1 MEGQSYTFLSKQFFT
16 FSTMK
21 SSSVLIHFPKS
32 VSATEH
38 LEDLG
43 LENKVNDDELDV
55 IVDDVPYKVIDGIYQ
70 DPDEQLCE
78 HYGIDYNQVNC
89 IEAVY

>member
-1 MEGQSYTFLSKQFFT
+1 MLPK
-16 FSTMK
+16 
-21 SSSVLIHFPKS
+21 SVLIHCQPSLLDFLVDNNMNWDYSKQHG
-32 VSATEH
+32 E
-38 LEDLG
+38 
-43 LENKVNDDELDV
+43 DELDV
-55 IVDDVPYKVIDGIYQ
+55 VVDDIPYEILRGDYQ

>member
-1 MEGQSYTFLSKQFFT
+1 MLPK
-16 FSTMK
+16 
-21 SSSVLIHFPKS
+21 SVLIHCQPSLLDFIKENNMDWEYSS
-32 VSATEH
+32 VH
-38 LEDLG
+38 DH
-43 LENKVNDDELDV
+43 DEIDV
-55 IVDDVPYKVIDGIYQ
+55 VVDDIPYEVLDGTYQ